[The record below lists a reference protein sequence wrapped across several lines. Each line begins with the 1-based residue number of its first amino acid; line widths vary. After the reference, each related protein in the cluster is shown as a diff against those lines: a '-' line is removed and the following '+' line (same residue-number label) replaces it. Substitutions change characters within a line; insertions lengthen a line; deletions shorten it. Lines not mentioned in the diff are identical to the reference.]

1 MNSTILS
8 TSDLRVPLLGMNR
21 TLDDDTSV
29 TNEDSVELYEFSEHI
44 YIYTMHACVYAA
56 KDM

>member
-29 TNEDSVELYEFSEHI
+29 TNEDSEELYEFSEHI